1 MSYPKKSSLNMLLLI
16 SNSLVL
22 VSILSLLGALFTLR
36 RIILIFPDG
45 RSRKGWFIMG
55 SLIALFVL
63 GYLGYVHFFWEQHTE
78 AIDLIVPVIFFF
90 GACFV
95 LLSTFLSLHSVMDIM
110 RISELEKASFTDPL
124 TGVYNRRY
132 MDKCLQEEIA
142 KAHRYKFDLSLLL
155 FDLDYFKRINDQYGH
170 QIGDQILT
178 DMSALLVHEL
188 RDADILARY
197 GGEEFLVIAP
207 NTGSKDAKLLAER
220 LRKKIETHHFYVDAK
235 VLKIKLTVS
244 IGVSSYGGAIT
255 SQESLIYT
263 ADNNLY
269 LAKEQ
274 GRNKVIVGQSKSPQ
288 FSLLPC

>member
-1 MSYPKKSSLNMLLLI
+1 MLLLI

-22 VSILSLLGALFTLR
+22 VSILILLGALFTVR
-36 RIILIFPDG
+36 RIILIFPDN
-45 RSRKGWFIMG
+45 RSRKGWFTMG
-55 SLIALFVL
+55 CLIALFVL
-63 GYLGYVHFFWEQHTE
+63 GYLGYVNFFWEQHTE

-95 LLSTFLSLHSVMDIM
+95 LLSTFLSLHTVMDIM
-110 RISELEKASFTDPL
+110 RICELEKESFTDPL
-124 TGVYNRRY
+124 TGMYNRRY
-132 MDKCLQEEIA
+132 MDKFLQEEIA

-155 FDLDYFKRINDQYGH
+155 LDLDYFKLINDQYGH
-170 QIGDQILT
+170 QVGDQVLA

-188 RDADILARY
+188 RDSDILARY
-197 GGEEFLVIAP
+197 GGEEFLVVAP
-207 NTGSKDAKLLAER
+207 NTGSRDAKLLAER
-220 LRKKIETHHFYVDAK
+220 LRKRIETHNFSVDAK
-235 VLKIKLTVS
+235 ALEIKLTVS
-244 IGVSSYGGAIT
+244 IGVSSYGGSIT

-288 FSLLPC
+288 FGRLAC